1 MAHVSAR
8 IAVRGRPRN
17 LADRAG
23 EQIREDAFRL
33 DDAAVAEARLPRCF
47 RQTVDK
53 RDSSAARLKRERRRD
68 ADDSGAKHNDVDRV
82 RRHGM
87 AVFLTGR
94 ASRSYGAPCS
104 ILDFRSYRPRPEG
117 TNRKRRRQ

>member
-8 IAVRGRPRN
+8 IAVRRCPRD
-17 LADRAG
+17 LADRPR

-33 DDAAVAEARLPRCF
+33 DDAAVAEARLSRCF

-53 RDSSAARLKRERRRD
+53 RDSSAARLERERRRD
-68 ADDSGAKHNDVDRV
+68 ADDSGAKYNDVDRV

-94 ASRSYGAPCS
+94 APLNEGAPCS
-104 ILDFRSYRPRPEG
+104 ILEFRSYRPRPEG

>member
-8 IAVRGRPRN
+8 IAVRRCPRN
-17 LADRAG
+17 LADRPR
-23 EQIREDAFRL
+23 EQIRKDALRL
-33 DDAAVAEARLPRCF
+33 DDAAVAKARLPCRF
-47 RQTVDK
+47 RQTVDE
-53 RDSSAARLKRERRRD
+53 RYSPATRLKRERRRD
-68 ADDSGAKHNDVDRV
+68 ADDSSAKHDDIDRV

-104 ILDFRSYRPRPEG
+104 ILDFRSYRPRIEG
-117 TNRKRRRQ
+117 TNRKCRRQ

>member
-8 IAVRGRPRN
+8 IAVHGRPRD
-17 LADRAG
+17 LADRPR
-23 EQIREDAFRL
+23 EQVGKDAFGL
-33 DDAAVAEARLPRCF
+33 DDAAVAEARLPR
-47 RQTVDK
+47 RLGQTVDK
-53 RDSSAARLKRERRRD
+53 RYSPAARLKRERRRD
-68 ADDSGAKHNDVDRV
+68 ADDSSAKHDDVDRV
-82 RRHGM
+82 RGHGM